1 MEELIETR
9 KMQMFV
15 AIIKEGNMRK
25 ASEQLCVTPSAVSH
39 GIRSLEEDLD
49 TQLFL
54 RNGANLT
61 PTDAG
66 MLFYNEAQDIL
77 GRLGLMLGRFS
88 NGGPKAQKQLHIGT
102 TNTGCKYLFPAIV
115 REFRESFPDVALKL
129 EIGDTAGLSAKLNQR
144 KIDFIIAPTQRDYRD
159 LVQMDL
165 GSDELVYIVN
175 PSHPWVRSGGVEV
188 EELIDQ
194 RLIVPAVL
202 SHTYMVIDDFYR
214 EKRIPF
220 EPFIEVNNEEAI
232 KQLVTLNIGI
242 GIVPRWIARDEIEK
256 GTLKA
261 FPLCSEPLMRRWT
274 LSHRPSPKFDFPE
287 FLFMSMTKSVA
298 ENLLERSEEF

>member
-1 MEELIETR
+1 
-9 KMQMFV
+9 
-15 AIIKEGNMRK
+15 MRK

-49 TQLFL
+49 TRLFV

-77 GRLGLMLGRFS
+77 GRLGSMVGRFS
-88 NGGPKAQKQLHIGT
+88 NGDSKGTKQLHIGT

-129 EIGDTAGLSAKLNQR
+129 EIGDTASLSAKLNQR
-144 KIDFIIAPTQRDYRD
+144 KLDFIIAPTQRDYSD
-159 LVQMDL
+159 LVQKDL
-165 GSDELVYIVN
+165 GSDELIYIVN
-175 PSHPWVRSGGVEV
+175 PLHPWARTGGNEV
-188 EELIDQ
+188 GELIGQ

-202 SHTYMVIDDFYR
+202 SHTYMLIDNFYR

-232 KQLVTLNIGI
+232 KQLVILNIGI
-242 GIVPRWIARDEIEK
+242 GIVPQWIVRDEIER
-256 GTLKA
+256 GTLRA
-261 FPLCSEPLMRRWT
+261 FQLSNKPLMRRWT
-274 LSHRPSPKFDFPE
+274 LTHRPTPKFDFPE
-287 FLFMSMTKSVA
+287 FLFMAMTRSVA
-298 ENLLERSEEF
+298 RNLLAGSEEQ